1 MKNAALILLLGTL
14 MSVVACSKKDVNVNS
29 EAGRNNGQIE
39 EIKTTVLDGVIKGDA
54 WTFMSG
60 RAKIDQ
66 FRPGRLVL
74 DFWETSEGD
83 PCNVFFPTSSR
94 KLITSVPK
102 KVGSYDFGNEM
113 NVTFSYQS
121 ATEGSANLIAT
132 NGRLVV
138 DEVTAD
144 SVSGRVVAL
153 YDDKNSVN
161 GAFSIP
167 LCN

>member
-1 MKNAALILLLGTL
+1 MKKTTLILVLGTL
-14 MSVVACSKKDVNVNS
+14 LSVVACKKDVNVNYG
-29 EAGRNNGQIE
+29 AGADGGQIE

-74 DFWETSEGD
+74 NFWETSEAD

-94 KLITSVPK
+94 NLITSIPK
-102 KVGSYDFGNEM
+102 TVGSYELGNEM

-121 ATEGSANLIAT
+121 ASEGSANLIAT
-132 NGRLVV
+132 TGRMIV
-138 DEVTAD
+138 DEVTSD
-144 SVSGRVVAL
+144 SVKGRFVAV
-153 YDDKNSVN
+153 YDDQNAVN
-161 GAFSIP
+161 GTFSLP